1 MGKQL
6 LLNRNEVIQGPAPEC
21 IRALKQFPRN
31 RAALYFEGYSG
42 SALVP
47 KLSKLFGVPQDQV
60 IVGYGAESIL
70 KTIFDAQN
78 PKSDVVLTS
87 EFHYTFYDKYLKFR
101 GVRLEKFRMLEG
113 KRSFAFDVD
122 DCIAIIK
129 KVKPTV
135 VLITSPNNPTGNSIS
150 AKDFSKVLDAT
161 DRKTLVV
168 LDEAY
173 IGFNKNYEEKKFLS
187 LLKRYDNLVILRSFS
202 KLYALAGFRIGF
214 ALCGKGVKNKLRYQD
229 PYLGG
234 SRILEAV
241 AIAALEAKPYYQN
254 LAKEIVNDRTFFN
267 EGVNKLNHFTAYDS
281 NANFVMVK
289 ATKKTKELLEKK
301 FKTAPFLIAKFVS
314 GELMRVSIGSRKYT
328 ASFLK
333 TLQGLDK
340 QA

>member
-1 MGKQL
+1 MKQL

-21 IRALKQFPRN
+21 ALVLKQFPREQ
-31 RAALYFEGYSG
+31 AALYFDGYSG
-42 SALVP
+42 SVLVP
-47 KLSKLFGVPQDQV
+47 KLSKLFGVPQDQI

-78 PKSDVVLTS
+78 PKSDIVLTS

-101 GVRLEKFRMLEG
+101 GVRLEKFRMLKG
-113 KRSFAFDVD
+113 KRNFAFDVD
-122 DCIAIIK
+122 DCIAKIK
-129 KVKPTV
+129 KVKPKV

-150 AKDFSKVLDAT
+150 ARDFSRVVDAA

-173 IGFNKNYEEKKFLS
+173 IGFNEDYEEKKFLS
-187 LLKRYDNLVILRSFS
+187 LLKRHDNSVILRSFS

-214 ALCGKGVKNKLRYQD
+214 ALCGKGVKNALGYQD

-241 AIAALEAKPYYQN
+241 AVAALEAKPYYQN
-254 LAKEIVNDRTFFN
+254 LAREIVSDRTFFVT
-267 EGVNKLNHFTAYDS
+267 GVNKLDHFIAYDS
-281 NANFVMVK
+281 DANFVMVK
-289 ATKKTKELLEKK
+289 ATKKMKELLEKQ

-333 TLQGLDK
+333 TLQELDK
-340 QA
+340 KA